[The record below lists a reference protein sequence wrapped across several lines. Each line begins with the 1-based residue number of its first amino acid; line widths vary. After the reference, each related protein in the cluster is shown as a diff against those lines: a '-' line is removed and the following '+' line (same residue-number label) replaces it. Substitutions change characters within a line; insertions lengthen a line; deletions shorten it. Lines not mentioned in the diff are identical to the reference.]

1 MAQTRMTEKELFD
14 KGINMINDG
23 CNAEEIAK
31 ATHIPACVLETINCM
46 TDSRT
51 AFIMAFFGTRA
62 RRGGY
67 KNVCLFTIED
77 FDYDMYSKDYKK
89 ERSPRRLSEETRK
102 AKFEAKLEKLK
113 KQYGIE
119 LKDIEWKDV
128 AKT

>member
-1 MAQTRMTEKELFD
+1 MAQTRMTEKELFN
-14 KGINMINDG
+14 KGMGMING
-23 CNAEEIAK
+23 GWSAEEIAK
-31 ATHIPACVLETINCM
+31 ATHLPACVLETISCM

-67 KNVCLFTIED
+67 KNACLFSIED
-77 FDYDMYSKDYKK
+77 FDYDIFSKDFKK

-119 LKDIEWKDV
+119 
-128 AKT
+128 

>member
-1 MAQTRMTEKELFD
+1 MAQTRMTEKELFN
-14 KGINMINDG
+14 KGMGMIKG
-23 CNAEEIAK
+23 GWNAEEIAK
-31 ATHIPACVLETINCM
+31 ATHLPVCVLETISCM
-46 TDSRT
+46 TDIRT

-119 LKDIEWKDV
+119 
-128 AKT
+128 